1 MLAREMVGL
10 DARAALAS
18 PYMDEA
24 YVERVVSM
32 SDIVARNYAITL
44 GYHDL
49 AVASAAVLG
58 QENSNWLCFGQWASA
73 EAGRAIRRESVP
85 TMARPLLGRRVSEAV
100 AAGNAAVFGD
110 IAPSFIRFIR
120 EFIDSADGGPVPS
133 PDRAIEGL
141 ARLHA
146 HPQLQASPDLRGA
159 FAAYTEALV
168 LRDEVS
174 DEARRRRAQRMLAGN
189 GFIGA
194 HEQTIADPFV
204 KVAVPGRSIIAIA
217 ATAHLGIRVPQGILE
232 LEEDVPAP
240 MYLAGPPFPEALLE
254 LTDIDAVELAIRFGQ
269 DLVSAIDSDAPN
281 WEDYR
286 ERMGYIFT
294 FLRAFQ
300 QDPEMFDLPPIVIVD
315 VLTVEGSTIEP
326 GPGRSG

>member
-1 MLAREMVGL
+1 MVG
-10 DARAALAS
+10 DPARAAALAS

-24 YVERVVSM
+24 HVERVVSN

-49 AVASAAVLG
+49 AVATAAVLG
-58 QENSNWLCFGQWASA
+58 SENSNWLCFGQWASA

-85 TMARPLLGRRVSEAV
+85 ALARPFLGHRVSEAV

-120 EFIDSADGGPVPS
+120 EFIESAEGGPVPS
-133 PDRAIEGL
+133 PARAREGL
-141 ARLHA
+141 ARLVE

-159 FAAYTEALV
+159 FTAYTEALV
-168 LRDEVS
+168 LRDEVTE
-174 DEARRRRAQRMLAGN
+174 DARHRRAQRMLAGN
-189 GFIGA
+189 GYIGA
-194 HEQTIADPFV
+194 HEQIVADPFV
-204 KVAVPGRSIIAIA
+204 KVAVPGGSIVAIA
-217 ATAHLGIRVPQGILE
+217 ATAHMGIRVPQGILE

-240 MYLAGPPFPEALLE
+240 MYLAGPPFPDVLLE
-254 LTDIDAVELAIRFGQ
+254 LTDADAIALAMRFGQ
-269 DLVSAIDSDAPN
+269 DVRSAIDSDAPN

-300 QDPEMFDLPPIVIVD
+300 QDPEMFDLPPIV
-315 VLTVEGSTIEP
+315 VLDLPPVEA
-326 GPGRSG
+326 

>member
-1 MLAREMVGL
+1 MVADPAG
-10 DARAALAS
+10 RAALAS
-18 PYMDEA
+18 PYLDEA
-24 YVERVVSM
+24 YVARVVAM
-32 SDIVARNYAITL
+32 ADIVARNYAITL

-49 AVASAAVLG
+49 AVATAAVLG
-58 QENSNWLCFGQWASA
+58 TENSNWLCFGQWASA

-85 TMARPLLGRRVSEAV
+85 ALARPLLGRRVSEAV

-120 EFIDSADGGPVPS
+120 EFVDSVDGGPVPS
-133 PDRAIEGL
+133 PGRAREGL
-141 ARLHA
+141 ARLLE

-159 FAAYTEALV
+159 FTAYTEALV
-168 LRDEVS
+168 LRDEVTE
-174 DEARRRRAQRMLAGN
+174 EARRRRAQRMLAGN
-189 GFIGA
+189 GYIGA
-194 HEQTIADPFV
+194 HEQIIADPYV

-232 LEEDVPAP
+232 LEEDVPPP
-240 MYLAGPPFPEALLE
+240 MYLAGPPFPDVLLE
-254 LTDIDAVELAIRFGQ
+254 LTDGDAIGLAVRFGQ
-269 DLVSAIDSDAPN
+269 DVRSANDSDAPN

-300 QDPEMFDLPPIVIVD
+300 QDPEMFDLPPIV
-315 VLTVEGSTIEP
+315 LIELP
-326 GPGRSG
+326 RPEA